1 MNQDDD
7 HKDEP
12 EELQTQPNQLMVLL
26 QEYEEKLKSVTI
38 LQEDIDLAIEE
49 LRAIIRSI
57 R

>member
-1 MNQDDD
+1 MNQDDN

-12 EELQTQPNQLMVLL
+12 EELQTQPNQLMLLL

-38 LQEDIDLAIEE
+38 SPEDIDLAIEE